1 MDGCSLQEP
10 CTIEWQMLETLDFKT
25 SFSSSIEIK
34 VLPLFVILRVSNA
47 TCEPVMVFAQWTI
60 VKL

>member
-1 MDGCSLQEP
+1 
-10 CTIEWQMLETLDFKT
+10 MLETLDLKT

-47 TCEPVMVFAQWTI
+47 TCELVMVVAQ
-60 VKL
+60 

>member
-1 MDGCSLQEP
+1 
-10 CTIEWQMLETLDFKT
+10 MLETLDFKT

-47 TCEPVMVFAQWTI
+47 TCEPVMVFAQ
-60 VKL
+60 